1 MLVSNTGAVGE
12 GGAKT
17 AKRARFR
24 LTPTIK
30 SFGKDRSGNIMF
42 LFAFMTT
49 VLFLFAGGAVDYTR
63 WNAVR
68 ADMIE
73 SMDAASLALA
83 QLAASDPSL
92 TNAELEVYG
101 KKFFEANFNFESNL
115 DPGWEIDF
123 SLDDDAV
130 VATCITGKIDTYL
143 LGVAGIEKL
152 NIDKCVEITKKGSG
166 RVELALVLDVTGS
179 MNDSIS
185 GVKKINSLKSA
196 VTIMLDVMY
205 GTDAES
211 ENLKIGVVPF
221 NAYVN
226 AGASTGWS
234 NDWADTNAEAY
245 YHGKRFFHVD
255 SSGNVDMNTKV
266 NHFNLYNSHANLS
279 WGGCVEMRP
288 YPLDELDVPPDGSIT
303 TTELNDAMDVP
314 AGLVGTTNTYKLRT
328 VEAYDDAPGFKLS
341 TSILT
346 DTVNLKWVPVFL
358 PDESDCNDTD
368 DCDNGDYSE
377 SGTTTYGTPW
387 AGYMFDDPDSDGGH
401 SSGTIYESS
410 YGNRSFINDWEYTNY
425 LRGSRFDKYAKTVY
439 YFREVLM
446 GNVTDTAFKNFLSDL
461 SITTTGS
468 NGYGNQEYLLRMAYV
483 GWWDPDTSTYLGKY
497 DIAPSLSSSNGP
509 ALSCP
514 PALLPLTNVR
524 ATVDDYVDALSPSGN
539 TNSAHGAAWG
549 WRVLSKEAPFVEG
562 IGEGDVDYEKWQKAV
577 VIMTDG
583 ENTVGSDSYTH
594 WNTAHGI
601 HGYGMEERMGAGMN
615 TSSEMRDE
623 IDNKLLR
630 VCQRMKDEGYVIYTI
645 MFGLDSTS
653 TEEVFKACASKP
665 TAPYFNDAAT
675 GEDLEEAF
683 GDIAADLV
691 DLHISK

>member
-1 MLVSNTGAVGE
+1 
-12 GGAKT
+12 
-17 AKRARFR
+17 
-24 LTPTIK
+24 
-30 SFGKDRSGNIMF
+30 
-42 LFAFMTT
+42 
-49 VLFLFAGGAVDYTR
+49 
-63 WNAVR
+63 
-68 ADMIE
+68 
-73 SMDAASLALA
+73 
-83 QLAASDPSL
+83 
-92 TNAELEVYG
+92 
-101 KKFFEANFNFESNL
+101 
-115 DPGWEIDF
+115 
-123 SLDDDAV
+123 
-130 VATCITGKIDTYL
+130 
-143 LGVAGIEKL
+143 
-152 NIDKCVEITKKGSG
+152 
-166 RVELALVLDVTGS
+166 
-179 MNDSIS
+179 
-185 GVKKINSLKSA
+185 
-196 VTIMLDVMY
+196 
-205 GTDAES
+205 
-211 ENLKIGVVPF
+211 
-221 NAYVN
+221 
-226 AGASTGWS
+226 
-234 NDWADTNAEAY
+234 
-245 YHGKRFFHVD
+245 
-255 SSGNVDMNTKV
+255 
-266 NHFNLYNSHANLS
+266 
-279 WGGCVEMRP
+279 
-288 YPLDELDVPPDGSIT
+288 
-303 TTELNDAMDVP
+303 
-314 AGLVGTTNTYKLRT
+314 
-328 VEAYDDAPGFKLS
+328 
-341 TSILT
+341 
-346 DTVNLKWVPVFL
+346 
-358 PDESDCNDTD
+358 
-368 DCDNGDYSE
+368 
-377 SGTTTYGTPW
+377 
-387 AGYMFDDPDSDGGH
+387 
-401 SSGTIYESS
+401 
-410 YGNRSFINDWEYTNY
+410 
-425 LRGSRFDKYAKTVY
+425 
-439 YFREVLM
+439 M